1 MQKVIVI
8 PDSFKGSMTSQEVT
22 DILAGSIEEHL
33 KCEVVRL
40 PIADGGEGSM
50 DCILRAKG
58 GSRKTV
64 TVHSPEG
71 RLRQPMG
78 FFLMER
84 LSLKLQKAAD

>member
-8 PDSFKGSMTSQEVT
+8 PDSFKGSMTSQEVA
-22 DILAGSIEEHL
+22 DILAESIEEHL

-58 GSRKTV
+58 GSR
-64 TVHSPEG
+64 
-71 RLRQPMG
+71 RQRQYIPRR
-78 FFLMER
+78 EN
-84 LSLKLQKAAD
+84 